1 VHDILNVEFSDIKN
15 IGHKNKQRSNDSST
29 NPFDVTFYI
38 LEFSLLFLVIPS
50 IYFEQIYIHMLS
62 GNNGQL

>member
-1 VHDILNVEFSDIKN
+1 M
-15 IGHKNKQRSNDSST
+15 KNKQRSNDSST